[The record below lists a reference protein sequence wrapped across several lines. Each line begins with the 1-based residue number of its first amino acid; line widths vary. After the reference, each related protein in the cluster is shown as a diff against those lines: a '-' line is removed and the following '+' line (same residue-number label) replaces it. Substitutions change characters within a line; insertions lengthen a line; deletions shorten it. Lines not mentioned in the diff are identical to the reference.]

1 MVLSQ
6 PEPKLFT
13 VRLTKNGH
21 RLSIEA
27 VEFLFLAI
35 FKSHLDVVL
44 GRRVEAYKYRCLSRS
59 LPVSGTVLSFGE
71 SPAVRITNRKFV
83 TQR

>member
-13 VRLTKNGH
+13 VRLTKNGY

-35 FKSHLDVVL
+35 IKSHLD
-44 GRRVEAYKYRCLSRS
+44 GGPGQKGRS
-59 LPVSGTVLSFGE
+59 L
-71 SPAVRITNRKFV
+71 
-83 TQR
+83 